1 MNITSKLHYK
11 EDKTLQKAT
20 VECQNTKM
28 PLRRS
33 DSSKYRKPSAT
44 IKNNYETCFK
54 SNDIVLKPGT
64 NEVIVEYIAMKCGKF
79 KLGQVS
85 LLIEEKLEFLSNVL
99 IPSKMGYEV
108 KTQGISVYLNK
119 VEPKKDLVA
128 GVEQDMELV
137 VTSGS
142 CSIQEVG
149 IQTNITFIIVY
160 FTSVFSTILK

>member
-20 VECQNTKM
+20 VESQNQKQ

-33 DSSKYRKPSAT
+33 DSAKYRKPSAT
-44 IKNNYETCFK
+44 LRNNYETCFK
-54 SNDIVLKPGT
+54 CEDIIIHPGSNDIT
-64 NEVIVEYIAMKCGKF
+64 VEYVAKKCGTF

-85 LLIEEKLEFLSNVL
+85 LLIEGKLEFLSNTLVQ
-99 IPSKMGYEV
+99 SKMGYEV
-108 KTQGISVYLNK
+108 ETQGVSVFLNK

-128 GVEQDMELV
+128 GLEHDMELV

-142 CSIQEVG
+142 SRIEEVSLSCCL
-149 IQTNITFIIVY
+149 N
-160 FTSVFSTILK
+160 FSR